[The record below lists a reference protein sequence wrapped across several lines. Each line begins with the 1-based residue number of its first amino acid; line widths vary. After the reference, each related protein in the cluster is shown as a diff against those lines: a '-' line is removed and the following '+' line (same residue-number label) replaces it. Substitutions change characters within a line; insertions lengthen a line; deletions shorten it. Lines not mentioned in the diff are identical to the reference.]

1 VDILVKH
8 GYSDTDIKRAKLK
21 AALFDPKGSAAS
33 VVLDYADLGKAIT
46 LCETHH
52 RKFDARKY
60 GYYRQK
66 DYPFVMANC
75 DGCKLFC
82 QCQLFIHESV
92 LKDVWRTREQQR
104 RDREYATIV

>member
-1 VDILVKH
+1 VDILVRH
-8 GYSDTDIKRAKLK
+8 GYSDEDIKRAKLK
-21 AALFDPKGSAAS
+21 AALFNSSGSAAS

-46 LCETHH
+46 LCDLHF

-75 DGCKLFC
+75 DACKLFGPS
-82 QCQLFIHESV
+82 QLFIHESV
-92 LKDVWRTREQQR
+92 LKDVWRTKEQQR
-104 RDREYATIV
+104 RDREYATVV